1 MKKSTL
7 ITMILSIV
15 SLVLSFIFKALA
27 ILSGLQRVHYS
38 GWGYSYTEIVVRQSA
53 AGQILSAFSQMTFIL
68 GIVLICVFAYLAVKN
83 PAERK
88 VETAKVEAVEEP
100 SEKVGEKKE
109 EAQAAEETSESES
122 EKAPSESEAEE
133 NPSEKQ

>member
-1 MKKSTL
+1 MKKSTM

-27 ILSGLQRVHYS
+27 ILSGFQRVHYS

-83 PAERK
+83 PSL
-88 VETAKVEAVEEP
+88 VQ
-100 SEKVGEKKE
+100 EKKE
-109 EAQAAEETSESES
+109 ETKREEEPKACGAAEPKDG
-122 EKAPSESEAEE
+122 EKSQEMQGDALLVDKEGTKTLNS
-133 NPSEKQ
+133 

>member
-1 MKKSTL
+1 MKKSTM

-27 ILSGLQRVHYS
+27 ILSGFQRVHYS

-83 PAERK
+83 PSL
-88 VETAKVEAVEEP
+88 VQ
-100 SEKVGEKKE
+100 EKKE
-109 EAQAAEETSESES
+109 ETKREEPKACGAAEPKDG
-122 EKAPSESEAEE
+122 EKSQEMQGDALLVDKEGTKTLNS
-133 NPSEKQ
+133 

>member
-1 MKKSTL
+1 MKKSTM

-27 ILSGLQRVHYS
+27 ILSGFQRVHYS

-83 PAERK
+83 PSS
-88 VETAKVEAVEEP
+88 VQ
-100 SEKVGEKKE
+100 EKKE
-109 EAQAAEETSESES
+109 ETKREEEPKDCGAAEPSDG
-122 EKAPSESEAEE
+122 EKSQEMQGDAVLVDKEGTKTLNS
-133 NPSEKQ
+133 